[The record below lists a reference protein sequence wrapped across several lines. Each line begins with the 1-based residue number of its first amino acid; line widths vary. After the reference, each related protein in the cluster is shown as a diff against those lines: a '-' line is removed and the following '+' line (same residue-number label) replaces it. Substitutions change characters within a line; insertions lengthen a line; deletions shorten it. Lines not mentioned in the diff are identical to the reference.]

1 MHSQQHSQA
10 PHELSSFRNEY
21 NKTTVE
27 KNDTL
32 IYAMGGLGEIGK
44 NTYCFEHGNEILIV
58 DAGVRFPE
66 DNLLG
71 VDYVIP
77 DYTHLIKHNRK
88 RKILVIT
95 HGHEDHIGGIPFLLR
110 SVQIEAIYA
119 PRFASALIRKKL
131 EEHRMVKNVKL
142 IEINDQSSI
151 HMKHFTVGFF
161 NTIHSIPDSLGILI
175 NTPNGRV
182 VETGDFKFDLTP
194 LGLNAD
200 YQVMAYMGQIGV
212 DLLMSDSTNSG
223 VEDFSISE
231 KKVAQEI
238 MDIMRKTT
246 GRLIVATFASNVL
259 RVAQILEAAVK
270 CGRKVCIFGRS
281 MENVVTIGRKM
292 GNIKIGEE
300 HFLAPEELNHT
311 PSNKICIVCTGSQGE
326 PLAALSRIA
335 NGTHRW
341 IKLIPG
347 DTVVFS
353 SSPIPGNGGSV
364 NQVVNKLFRA
374 GANVL
379 TKSVLNNLHTT
390 GHASQEEQKLMLQL
404 IKPKYFMP
412 VHGEYKMLVQ
422 HKNTA
427 IETGVAPENIFTCA
441 NGDVLILRDHKVFPS
456 SWRIQADD
464 IYVDGNDISGLSTAV
479 LKDRKILANNGLVS
493 VVIAID
499 SKENKILM
507 KPMIVSR
514 GFVFIKDSQS
524 LLKEAENIVYQA
536 LKDKMAQRTTFGEL
550 KNCVRSTL
558 EPFLYNK
565 THRNPIVIPVII
577 NSKSTMAQIEAM
589 RAQRNTKTNKAKAE
603 EKETEGTNKKSAS
616 KTKSASRATKKK
628 AAKVT
633 EA

>member
-88 RKILVIT
+88 RKIFVIT

-292 GNIKIGEE
+292 ETSRSEKNTSWLLKNSTIPRLIRSASYVPVPRRTISCPFPHRKRYPSLDQIDPRRYGRFLFFTNSGKRRKRQPGREQTVPCRCQCIDKIRLEQSAYDRTCFPRGTKT
-300 HFLAPEELNHT
+300 N
-311 PSNKICIVCTGSQGE
+311 
-326 PLAALSRIA
+326 AAIDQAEILY
-335 NGTHRW
+335 
-341 IKLIPG
+341 
-347 DTVVFS
+347 
-353 SSPIPGNGGSV
+353 
-364 NQVVNKLFRA
+364 A
-374 GANVL
+374 GA
-379 TKSVLNNLHTT
+379 
-390 GHASQEEQKLMLQL
+390 
-404 IKPKYFMP
+404 
-412 VHGEYKMLVQ
+412 
-422 HKNTA
+422 
-427 IETGVAPENIFTCA
+427 
-441 NGDVLILRDHKVFPS
+441 
-456 SWRIQADD
+456 WRIQDA
-464 IYVDGNDISGLSTAV
+464 
-479 LKDRKILANNGLVS
+479 
-493 VVIAID
+493 
-499 SKENKILM
+499 
-507 KPMIVSR
+507 
-514 GFVFIKDSQS
+514 
-524 LLKEAENIVYQA
+524 
-536 LKDKMAQRTTFGEL
+536 
-550 KNCVRSTL
+550 C
-558 EPFLYNK
+558 
-565 THRNPIVIPVII
+565 
-577 NSKSTMAQIEAM
+577 
-589 RAQRNTKTNKAKAE
+589 
-603 EKETEGTNKKSAS
+603 SA
-616 KTKSASRATKKK
+616 
-628 AAKVT
+628 
-633 EA
+633 